1 MGKWSDVEK
10 GKWSKVKKGINS
22 LVAEED
28 IVEPTS
34 GRPLSAV
41 LGKPVR
47 NKKKK

>member
-41 LGKPVR
+41 LGKPV
-47 NKKKK
+47 